1 MRTLDDVERFEREVD
16 AARKRCGRCRGSD
29 DDCACAARAR
39 LRSAAY
45 AACVPKDFWEW
56 PVEDVTHNVE
66 AFRSAVLPYCER
78 LHVARKH
85 GYGLLLLGPNGVGKT
100 LFISMVLTRALCC
113 GWSAYYSTTLELDH
127 NVKRAFND
135 REVARRL
142 DLMLGADFLALDE
155 LGKESH
161 RGGDNHMRVQV
172 ERVLKRRF
180 DDSMP
185 TLLAANM
192 DEQGIE
198 EAYGKTI
205 ASVIVGKY
213 QHVSLEP
220 GDYRAELRNKMR
232 ERMGTP

>member
-1 MRTLDDVERFEREVD
+1 MRTVDDVERFDREVE
-16 AARKRCGRCRGSD
+16 AARKRCGRCQGED
-29 DDCACAARAR
+29 DDCQCAARAR

-56 PVEDVTHNVE
+56 PVVSVTHNVE
-66 AFRSAVLPYCER
+66 AFRGVILPYCER
-78 LHVARKH
+78 LHVARRH
-85 GYGLLLLGPNGVGKT
+85 GYGLVLLGECGVGKS
-100 LFISMVLTRALCC
+100 LFMSMILTRALCC
-113 GWSAYYSTTLELDH
+113 GWSAYYTTTPELDH
-127 NVKRAFND
+127 NTKRAFND

-155 LGKESH
+155 LGKEQH
-161 RGGDNHMRVQV
+161 RSGDNHMRVQV

-192 DEQGIE
+192 DEAGIE
-198 EAYGKTI
+198 QAYGKTI

-213 QHVSLEP
+213 QHVSLEA
-220 GDYRAELRNKMR
+220 GDYRAELREQMK
-232 ERMGTP
+232 ERMGR